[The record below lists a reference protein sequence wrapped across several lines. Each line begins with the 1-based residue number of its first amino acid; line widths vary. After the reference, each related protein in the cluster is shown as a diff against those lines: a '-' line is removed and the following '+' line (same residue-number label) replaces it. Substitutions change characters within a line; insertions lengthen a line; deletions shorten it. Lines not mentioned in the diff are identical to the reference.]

1 MSKINN
7 INISGPI
14 NIVRVEGSINGIDK
28 VLYLF
33 FDWHVKETK
42 CSDYRSIDIVQLFD
56 KFTNEAI
63 NFKNE
68 WDLFIEDDVNYVYN
82 KSLVEKTNYVSIYI
96 LELRNFFNNK
106 YSESVNEL
114 VKKKDNIRYHYF
126 DLRMKLNYFN
136 IHDFLEDVIN
146 YKYAKSI
153 LYNKLENIYNLIL
166 VDYDYIFKKENK
178 INKKYNNSNLC
189 NIILNILDNINEEF
203 KKLIQDFK
211 EIMNDVKKE
220 SDNNYKKITKEGF
233 YDYYNEIGNKI
244 TNFHIMYRKINSNII
259 DLYFL
264 RRFLDKKYIKNS
276 VIYSGADHSINI
288 IHKLV
293 KLFDFKI
300 TNVSY
305 NKTKVDK
312 LNKFIK
318 KSKDYTDLRSRLYPE
333 YLIQC
338 SSMEGFPDMFL

>member
-14 NIVRVEGSINGIDK
+14 NIVRVEGSINGINK

-136 IHDFLEDVIN
+136 IDDFLEDIIK
-146 YKYAKSI
+146 YKYVKSI
-153 LYNKLENIYNLIL
+153 LYNKLEHIYNLIL

-189 NIILNILDNINEEF
+189 NIILNILDNINEEL
-203 KKLIQDFK
+203 KKLLLYFK
-211 EIMNDVKKE
+211 DIMNDVKKE

-244 TNFHIMYRKINSNII
+244 TNFQMKYRKINSYII

-264 RRFLDKKYIKNS
+264 RRFLDKKYIKNG
-276 VIYSGADHSINI
+276 VIYSGAYHSINI

-293 KLFDFKI
+293 KLFNFKV

-305 NKTKVDK
+305 NKTKIDK
-312 LNKFIK
+312 LNKYIK
-318 KSKDYTDLRSRLYPE
+318 KSKDYTDLISQLYPK